1 MSSEVL
7 NIYKTPSSQFFEVI
21 SKCLNDVIR
30 QDSVTIRLSTV
41 QFFSLLHLHLHL

>member
-30 QDSVTIRLSTV
+30 QDSVTKILVIHSDCLCTV
-41 QFFSLLHLHLHL
+41 TKTT

>member
-21 SKCLNDVIR
+21 SKHQEIEEEL
-30 QDSVTIRLSTV
+30 TILDIA
-41 QFFSLLHLHLHL
+41 

>member
-7 NIYKTPSSQFFEVI
+7 NIYKTPSSQFIEVI